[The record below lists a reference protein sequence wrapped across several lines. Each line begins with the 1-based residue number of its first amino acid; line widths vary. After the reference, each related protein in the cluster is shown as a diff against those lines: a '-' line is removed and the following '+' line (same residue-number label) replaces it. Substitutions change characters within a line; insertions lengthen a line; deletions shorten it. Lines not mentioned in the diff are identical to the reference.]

1 MDERIKQAAESGD
14 ITALHQL
21 FGEDGNLLDHIDEKQ
36 YVRPP
41 LHIAASVGHI
51 QFATEVM
58 GLMPSFAWKLNPDG
72 FSSIHLALKNG
83 HIELVRQ
90 LLEID
95 WDLARVKGNECITPL
110 HYVVEIGDRHI
121 DLLDKFLLVC
131 PNSITDV
138 TMRDKTA
145 LHIALKNDQLKAFKF
160 LVGWLGRNFFKILHQ
175 M

>member
-1 MDERIKQAAESGD
+1 
-14 ITALHQL
+14 
-21 FGEDGNLLDHIDEKQ
+21 
-36 YVRPP
+36 
-41 LHIAASVGHI
+41 
-51 QFATEVM
+51 M

-72 FSSIHLALKNG
+72 FSPIHLALKNG

-95 WDLARVKGNECITPL
+95 WDLARVKGKECITPL
-110 HYVVEIGDRHI
+110 HYVVEIGDCHI

-145 LHIALKNDQLKAFKF
+145 LYIALKNDQLKAFKF